1 MISEKEAIKKAEE
14 WLSLNRVDFQGRKMT
29 VSLREGTYEVVYYV
43 PEDTLGGDF
52 TLMINSQTGDVI
64 DARIER

>member
-14 WLSLNRVDFQGRKMT
+14 WLSLNKIDFQGRKMT
-29 VSLREGTYEVVYYV
+29 ISIREGIYEVVYHV